1 MERSENTNF
10 DGAGLAKAASNTVH
24 IWPEEPV
31 IENGNITISAAIE
44 LAGEDRRRLWYRLSE
59 EMADKLAP
67 NCDPFVIGTIFML
80 MEQGDDVIVHGEVS
94 PSLLRNMQE
103 FQEAW
108 SCWRK
113 EKYKQVEITADK
125 EREPQG
131 KPRNSA
137 VAAFTGG
144 VDSTFTMYRHKTGQ
158 CGRLKRNIT
167 AGLLVHGFDIPLVQE
182 DSFARASQKAREAL
196 ATLDVELITMASNH
210 MELNPDWN
218 YTHISG
224 IASAVSLL
232 QGGYNEGVI
241 ANSLSYNQFSLLWG
255 SNAITDRFF
264 GSNNFAIVVDG
275 LQFARRD
282 KIPTVAQWEKGLEN
296 LRVCFD
302 ADERDKNCGKCSKC
316 MITILCLRRWGVP
329 LPPSFPGDVSDED
342 IVNCQAADESHL
354 FAYSEVL
361 AWLKTSGMSGSWV
374 DALDEAVKR
383 NQLKLQQQKQP
394 QPESSSPLSSLAK
407 MLLGIMRPK

>member
-10 DGAGLAKAASNTVH
+10 DGAGLAQAASNTVH

-31 IENGNITISAAIE
+31 IEEGTITISAAIE
-44 LAGEDRRRLWYRLSE
+44 LAGDDRRRLWYRLSE
-59 EMADKLAP
+59 EMADRLAP
-67 NCDPFVIGTIFML
+67 NCDPFVIGTIFLL
-80 MEQGDDVIVHGEVS
+80 MEQGHDVIVHGEVS

-131 KPRNSA
+131 APRDSA

-144 VDSTFTMYRHKTGQ
+144 VDSTFTMYRHKTGK
-158 CGRLKRNIT
+158 CGRLKRNIA

-182 DSFARASQKAREAL
+182 EAFRRASRRAGEAL
-196 ATLDVELITMASNH
+196 STLDVELITMASNH

-224 IASAVSLL
+224 IASGLSLL
-232 QGGYNEGVI
+232 QGGYKEGLI
-241 ANSLSYNQFSLLWG
+241 ANSLSYNQLSFQWG
-255 SNAITDRFF
+255 SNAVTDRLF
-264 GSNNFAIVVDG
+264 GSDNFAIVLDG

-282 KIPTVAQWEKGLEN
+282 KIPTVAQWEKGMEN
-296 LRVCFD
+296 LRVCFE
-302 ADERDKNCGKCSKC
+302 ADEKDKNCGKCSKC
-316 MITILCLRRWGVP
+316 MITLLCLRRWGVP
-329 LPPSFPGDVSDED
+329 LPPSFPGDVSDAD
-342 IVNCQAADESHL
+342 IMNCLAVDESHL

-374 DALDEAVKR
+374 DALDEAVKL
-383 NQLKLQQQKQP
+383 NQLKFQQKEP
-394 QPESSSPLSSLAK
+394 QRVTSSPLSSLAK
-407 MLLGIMRPK
+407 KLLGIIRSK